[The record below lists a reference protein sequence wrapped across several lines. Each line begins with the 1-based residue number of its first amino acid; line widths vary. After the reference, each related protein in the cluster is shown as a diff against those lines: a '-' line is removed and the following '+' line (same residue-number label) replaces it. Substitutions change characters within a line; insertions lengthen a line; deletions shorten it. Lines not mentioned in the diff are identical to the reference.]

1 MSAVTHFSQE
11 TQDANHHRLANLA
24 LVRARL
30 KQWDLSEQ
38 DGRAS
43 IEIQPTIL
51 AHIAVSIALGGQGQL
66 ASAKQEFNQ
75 AFRCH
80 GHENTCLL
88 LLIKSII
95 IFVAGDRNE
104 ATRRVADLVKACE
117 EADKPLCSAAQMQ
130 FLIGQTALYEQDYE
144 KALSSF
150 ASVGA
155 LAPFLKLPGLGTIS
169 LIFGWDFDSLLLV
182 IRQQTCEALYATSR
196 MSEAVQSLQTL
207 SNEFGAE
214 MRASA
219 ELSNWL
225 QSFTRRC
232 VDALRTAGDAAMASG
247 KHDEAI
253 ARYSAA
259 LSVSPTSQADL
270 VVKRNKARL
279 AIGAWDDATKDL
291 DEAGAS
297 QFTVYTQIGEALLGA
312 GRVNEATEMLRGL
325 KGDLGNDGTMD
336 GKQGDRFTAEDTST
350 PEERAAW
357 EIEFRQRCVEN
368 LEKLGD
374 TAMDSGK
381 CDEAIGYYSN
391 AVSLDPANLVVILM
405 KRSKVLTTMG
415 SWQDALTDANKA
427 IELDPSSPWGYERKH
442 AALHKAG
449 DYANAINAF
458 ETMLSKISQSS
469 DPEIRVFHHR
479 YINPGVTRM
488 AVRHAVQD
496 AIRDSPRVLINTMSG
511 RLHDKSEQVA
521 AFESHPL
528 FEELISST
536 TTDIDHARIVHDVT
550 QYCPPQAAL
559 FSNSDGLTDLFS
571 IPCLAGASSP
581 KTTLC
586 LVWGLVGASTVPP
599 LALACHRHR
608 PQLPARPRLA
618 RRARTLSRA
627 SRRARH
633 ACRSPSLA
641 TATARIA
648 APHRPTSCAPR
659 PCPCPVLARTSSHS
673 QKRCGD
679 NDDVTIVTARSPRR
693 RRDHSPACAPSTR
706 PTCTNVITCPSFAP
720 TRHPHHLHRS
730 PDAHGPPP
738 PSRPCTAHAL
748 SLALALPDAHGP
760 CVLVLD
766 SPLRLT
772 CMAHTPHHRED
783 GVPRPPRALVERECM
798 LVAVRRNLAHLP
810 ALLHPRPRPPTRMA
824 RPHSPSP
831 HPTYGT
837 QGACARHHPPRLA
850 RRARCPRATRC
861 AHVAWPSVHITYGQS
876 DML

>member
-1 MSAVTHFSQE
+1 MQHTLDSVFQPGCDRSMRRQIARVMLLDQTHRDCRRMDRQDGDPRSAGHDGPAAADRLNIGCEVESRETWFQETSQPRAALHLESSRKREGEASRNLKRRTKRRINLNMFESGTSQNTGIFQLRIADGNSFKDIDSASGQQTTRTAASSRVMTVHDINTVEGWQPSTVLAVLRSRHGDSPTFTVTRESLSRRHSRWLQCTSALIKAEHNLRRPVFVVMQLIHANAASLNAWHQQDLMSAVTHFSQE

-80 GHENTCLL
+80 GHEDTCLL

-117 EADKPLCSAAQMQ
+117 EADKPLCSVVQACVSAQMQ

-214 MRASA
+214 IRASA

-232 VDALRTAGDAAMASG
+232 VDALRTGGDAAMASG

-297 QFTVYTQIGEALLGA
+297 RFTVYTQIGEALLGA

-336 GKQGDRFTAEDTST
+336 GKQGDRFT
-350 PEERAAW
+350 
-357 EIEFRQRCVEN
+357 
-368 LEKLGD
+368 
-374 TAMDSGK
+374 GK
-381 CDEAIGYYSN
+381 CGDSN
-391 AVSLDPANLVVILM
+391 GVI
-405 KRSKVLTTMG
+405 
-415 SWQDALTDANKA
+415 QA
-427 IELDPSSPWGYERKH
+427 EQ
-442 AALHKAG
+442 
-449 DYANAINAF
+449 NASRGH
-458 ETMLSKISQSS
+458 E
-469 DPEIRVFHHR
+469 
-479 YINPGVTRM
+479 Y
-488 AVRHAVQD
+488 
-496 AIRDSPRVLINTMSG
+496 PR
-511 RLHDKSEQVA
+511 
-521 AFESHPL
+521 
-528 FEELISST
+528 
-536 TTDIDHARIVHDVT
+536 
-550 QYCPPQAAL
+550 
-559 FSNSDGLTDLFS
+559 
-571 IPCLAGASSP
+571 GAS
-581 KTTLC
+581 
-586 LVWGLVGASTVPP
+586 GVGN
-599 LALACHRHR
+599 R
-608 PQLPARPRLA
+608 
-618 RRARTLSRA
+618 
-627 SRRARH
+627 
-633 ACRSPSLA
+633 
-641 TATARIA
+641 
-648 APHRPTSCAPR
+648 
-659 PCPCPVLARTSSHS
+659 
-673 QKRCGD
+673 
-679 NDDVTIVTARSPRR
+679 
-693 RRDHSPACAPSTR
+693 
-706 PTCTNVITCPSFAP
+706 
-720 TRHPHHLHRS
+720 
-730 PDAHGPPP
+730 
-738 PSRPCTAHAL
+738 
-748 SLALALPDAHGP
+748 
-760 CVLVLD
+760 
-766 SPLRLT
+766 
-772 CMAHTPHHRED
+772 
-783 GVPRPPRALVERECM
+783 
-798 LVAVRRNLAHLP
+798 
-810 ALLHPRPRPPTRMA
+810 
-824 RPHSPSP
+824 
-831 HPTYGT
+831 
-837 QGACARHHPPRLA
+837 
-850 RRARCPRATRC
+850 
-861 AHVAWPSVHITYGQS
+861 
-876 DML
+876 